1 MEEPGAVGERMV
13 MAGPAGE
20 ATIVFD
26 RTRVPQAEASMLPM
40 LFDPLHY
47 GARAGRVG
55 VGGRGAAWFVEGP
68 FGAGVLRHYLR
79 GGWMAR
85 LSRDRFAWRG
95 ASAARSLREFE
106 LLARLRAAGLPV
118 PAPIA
123 ALATRRGMTYSAA
136 ILVARLPGVD
146 SLAIRVAELGDAA
159 PWESVGAAI
168 AAFHR
173 QGAHHADLNANNVLL
188 DSAQAT
194 WLIDWDKGVLE
205 DGPGA
210 WCGRV
215 LARLARSLRKE
226 CRALPIAVLEAGIAR
241 LRAAHDAAL
250 VDAVPALRA

>member
-26 RTRVPQAEASMLPM
+26 RARVPQAEVALLPM
-40 LFDPLHY
+40 LFDPAHY
-47 GARAGRVG
+47 GARAERVG
-55 VGGRGAAWFVEGP
+55 RGGRGAAWFVDGA
-68 FGAGVLRHYLR
+68 FGAAVLRHYLR

-95 ASAARSLREFE
+95 ASGARSLREFD
-106 LLARLRAAGLPV
+106 LLARLRARGLPV

-123 ALATRRGMTYSAA
+123 AIATRRGRTYSAA
-136 ILVARLPGVD
+136 ILVARIPGVD
-146 SLAIRVAELGDAA
+146 SLAARVAALGADA
-159 PWESVGAAI
+159 PWERTGAAI

-173 QGAHHADLNANNVLL
+173 AGARHADLNANNVLV
-188 DSAQAT
+188 DAAQAT

-205 DGPGA
+205 AGPGG
-210 WCGRV
+210 WCARV

-226 CRALPIAVLEAGIAR
+226 CRALPREVVDAGMAR

-250 VDAVPALRA
+250 DAQAVRA